1 MVGGKNMKT
10 KKVLLYVIGSISI
23 FVVACLVI
31 PKMVRSVTNKAYKRS
46 AKKRNENGDDDWEP
60 ELVKKNEDE

>member
-1 MVGGKNMKT
+1 MKT

-46 AKKRNENGDDDWEP
+46 AKKRNENGVDDWEP
-60 ELVKKNEDE
+60 ELVKKK

>member
-1 MVGGKNMKT
+1 MKT

-31 PKMVRSVTNKAYKRS
+31 PKMVRSVTNTAYKRS